1 MDVTAP
7 PPATEV
13 ALASASTH
21 SVAHSHEPCRSTA
34 TRPMPQL
41 MTELHSFAARTP
53 GRHEARPA
61 TSRAPQ
67 NAQRG
72 HPGNRGPVAPSWV
85 VLERLIRGWPWGQP
99 KARPRRVRSDSTA
112 PDRAEAPQ
120 NVQPGHPM
128 IATRAIVPG
137 YPVSPVH
144 DRLPIFSSALRPDS
158 GHRRLLRRQDLAV
171 HRNLGAVRVEG

>member
-1 MDVTAP
+1 MDGQRMDVTAP
-7 PPATEV
+7 SPATEV

-21 SVAHSHEPCRSTA
+21 FVAHSHEPCRSTA

-41 MTELHSFAARTP
+41 MTQLHGFAARTP

-85 VLERLIRGWPWGQP
+85 SSNASYTGGLGASR
-99 KARPRRVRSDSTA
+99 RPGLGGVRSDSTVS
-112 PDRAEAPQ
+112 DRAG
-120 NVQPGHPM
+120 VRRHR
-128 IATRAIVPG
+128 T
-137 YPVSPVH
+137 
-144 DRLPIFSSALRPDS
+144 FS
-158 GHRRLLRRQDLAV
+158 
-171 HRNLGAVRVEG
+171 LGIR